1 LPSRRSLITSIIALL
16 PTSSLGAPW
25 YLGFG
30 WSSLKYVNYTT
41 IVVIGALFF
50 LWIGWH
56 LSAKKW
62 FTGPKPTIDLR
73 GDLGG
78 RRDPPRAPGGVAPSG
93 WGLARRRAGRR
104 SGRNGPRVAQWRAAR
119 GPGPAHLAPGFAAKR
134 PDRSAQP
141 GFVGALRMVAP
152 GRPGGLDRDMT
163 VKSLQDVVDK
173 VSELREHRS
182 GSLVLE
188 LDLTEPLA
196 QGTPTDPLSALR
208 QRRQGRLKTVLEGL
222 RRAADDERVTLLV
235 TKIGSARIGLGRAQE
250 LRDAV
255 LAFRAAGK
263 PAIAW
268 AESFGEWSPG
278 LVPYYLATAFDEI
291 WLHPIGDVTFNGLT
305 VGSPFVRGALDR
317 VDVEPQFGQR
327 YEYKNAADTLMRSTF
342 SDAHREALSRV
353 ATSAFDQ
360 VVDGVAQA
368 RELAVER
375 VRELADQAPIC
386 ADDALAAGLVDRVGY
401 RDELYAEVRSRA
413 GESATLMYLTR
424 YAHPNVSTQV
434 PRAVRKPRRI
444 ALVWGLGA
452 IHQGKSGRRPDG
464 PHMGSDTI
472 TAALRAAVADERV
485 DAIVFRVDSP
495 GGSAVASDAIWREVG
510 QARAA
515 GKPVVV
521 SMGDVAGSGGY
532 YVAMGADVI
541 VAEPATITGSIGV
554 LAGKLVMDG
563 LWNRLG
569 ITYDSIAL
577 GDLARLFSSRT
588 AYSPAEHAALERW
601 LDRIYETF
609 VGKVAAGRGLS
620 RDAVHAVA
628 KGRIWTGADAAER
641 GLVDELGG
649 LDRAVEIARERGGIA
664 AGAEVDVVS
673 FPMISPLSRVRPP
686 RSSESPGAAD
696 ASVWTGWGSF
706 AGLAARLGLPP
717 EGPLAMP
724 FLPTWS

>member
-1 LPSRRSLITSIIALL
+1 
-16 PTSSLGAPW
+16 
-25 YLGFG
+25 
-30 WSSLKYVNYTT
+30 
-41 IVVIGALFF
+41 
-50 LWIGWH
+50 
-56 LSAKKW
+56 
-62 FTGPKPTIDLR
+62 
-73 GDLGG
+73 
-78 RRDPPRAPGGVAPSG
+78 
-93 WGLARRRAGRR
+93 
-104 SGRNGPRVAQWRAAR
+104 
-119 GPGPAHLAPGFAAKR
+119 
-134 PDRSAQP
+134 
-141 GFVGALRMVAP
+141 
-152 GRPGGLDRDMT
+152 MT
-163 VKSLQDVVDK
+163 VKSIHEVVDK
-173 VSELREHRS
+173 VAELREHRA
-182 GSLVLE
+182 GPLVLE

-196 QGTPTDPLSALR
+196 QGTPADPVSALR
-208 QRRQGRLKTVLEGL
+208 QRRQARLKTVLEGL
-222 RRAADDERVTLLV
+222 RNAADDEQVALLV
-235 TKIGSARIGLGRAQE
+235 AKIGPARTGLGRAQE

-268 AESFGEWSPG
+268 SESFGEWSPG

-291 WLHPIGDVTFNGLT
+291 WLHPVGDVTFNGLT
-305 VGSPFVRGALDR
+305 VGAPFLRGALDR
-317 VDVEPQFGQR
+317 LDVEPQFGQR
-327 YEYKNAADTLMRSTF
+327 YEYKNAADALMRSTF
-342 SDAHREALSRV
+342 SDAHREALGRM
-353 ATSAFDQ
+353 ATSAFEQ
-360 VVDGVAQA
+360 VVTGIAQA

-401 RDELYAEVRSRA
+401 RDELYAEVRSRV
-413 GESATLMYLTR
+413 GESASLLYLTR
-424 YAHPNVSTQV
+424 YARPAVSAQV

-452 IHQGKSGRRPDG
+452 ITQGKSGRRPDG

-472 TAALRAAVADERV
+472 TAALRAAAADQRV

-554 LAGKLVMDG
+554 LAGKLVTDG

-588 AYSPAEHAALERW
+588 AYSPAERAALDRW
-601 LDRIYETF
+601 LDRIYDTF
-609 VGKVAAGRGLS
+609 VTKVAAGRGLS
-620 RDAVHAVA
+620 RDDVHAVA

-641 GLVDELGG
+641 GLVDVLGG
-649 LDRAVEIARERGGIA
+649 LDRAVEIARERAGLP
-664 AGAEVDVVS
+664 AGAEVDIVNYPAV
-673 FPMISPLSRVRPP
+673 SPLSRVRPP
-686 RSSESPGAAD
+686 KSSESPRAAD
-696 ASVWTGWGSF
+696 ATVWSGWGTF
-706 AGLAARLGLPP
+706 AGLATRLGLPP

-724 FLPTWS
+724 FVPTWS